1 MAIRLSSRRSEKA
14 TLEELLKLKSTN
26 QVSSSKKSD
35 ASASHVCVFLKNPG
49 LGKGERGSHDDRDFP
64 RCFHPCQILFF
75 CRRDDRYGVLV
86 CNSANSSIKV
96 AGSTGLTTW
105 ISKPAS
111 LVFCRSSSCP
121 HPVTAMI
128 FIRRPHSWLRI
139 IRHAS

>member
-1 MAIRLSSRRSEKA
+1 MANRLSSWRSEKS
-14 TLEELLKLKSTN
+14 TFVEILKLDLKGL
-26 QVSSSKKSD
+26 VSNSKVRCI
-35 ASASHVCVFLKNPG
+35 SASGLHLFKEFWPWRKRGGSRGDRELPG
-49 LGKGERGSHDDRDFP
+49 
-64 RCFHPCQILFF
+64 CFYHCQILLF
-75 CRRDDRYGVLV
+75 CRPDHGYRVLV
-86 CNSANSSIKV
+86 CSSANSYMRV